1 MDIQFHAIAASHDLL
16 NEGIVAGR
24 LTVKLTYVENS
35 DNVPSTP
42 PVATNA
48 IAKEALIS
56 IEHMGSGTRLSAAGG
71 VIDSGASLTAVGQQA
86 FQDAETFSP
95 YLGPLGEAL
104 SSLGRIVAIVD
115 GVAEVSR
122 NSCAMLLE
130 CCTIIL
136 LDPPTL

>member
-1 MDIQFHAIAASHDLL
+1 MHLQLDAIAASHDLL

-24 LTVKLTYVENS
+24 LTLKLTYVENS
-35 DNVPSTP
+35 DIGPSTSLA
-42 PVATNA
+42 ATNA
-48 IAKEALIS
+48 IAKEALVS
-56 IEHMGSGTRLSAAGG
+56 IQQMGSGTRLSAAGG
-71 VIDSGASLTAVGQQA
+71 VIDSGAPLTTVGQQA
-86 FQDAETFSP
+86 FEDAETLSP
-95 YLGPLGEAL
+95 YFGPLGEAL

-130 CCTIIL
+130 CCAIIL